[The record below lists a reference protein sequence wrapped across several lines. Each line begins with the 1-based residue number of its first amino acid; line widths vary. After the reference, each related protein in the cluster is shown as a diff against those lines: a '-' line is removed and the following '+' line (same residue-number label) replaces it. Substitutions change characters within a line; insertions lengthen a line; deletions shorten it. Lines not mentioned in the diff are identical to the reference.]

1 MLMVSFYETLVLM
14 IMFSSLIVS
23 VIAVI
28 ISMNKK
34 K

>member
-1 MLMVSFYETLVLM
+1 MVSFYETLVLM